1 MDPTPFF
8 EFNLLKFKKDD
19 LEELKRF
26 QKDTFNLKTILSSA
40 SDLKYLTMMKNVI
53 AEQIRNPSDQFV
65 KVLINKNIYSG
76 TKTQAVLDKFK
87 GIIQKAFEAY
97 INDTITERL
106 STVISPDAILNP
118 VSKEKNDAVI
128 TSDEREVLDYIQNI
142 LNTEL
147 QLKYR
152 KTSRYAYMQLGE
164 LSTKWI
170 CRIYIRKEQHLFTLH
185 KFENTNYECE
195 YYFDDVTQLDTI
207 SYEIRDTFEKC
218 CKS

>member
-1 MDPTPFF
+1 
-8 EFNLLKFKKDD
+8 
-19 LEELKRF
+19 
-26 QKDTFNLKTILSSA
+26 
-40 SDLKYLTMMKNVI
+40 MMKNVI